1 MADLVLNLEKG
12 MSLDLTKIENASG
25 LTDVAVGVNWGMIG
39 GTRTVTEKV
48 GGFFGFGAKE
58 VETVVQGR
66 AKSVDLD
73 LSALLYD
80 KSGNLV
86 DKIYYGNTSGKGVR
100 HSGDDLTGDAEADNK
115 DNEVITVKLANTAPN
130 VTKIVFVLVSFRG
143 QDFGDLPYAGMN
155 LYNSSNGNM
164 VKLANSNVDISKDS
178 KYKGKVSMV
187 FAALENKNG
196 SWEYRMIAEP
206 TNKST
211 LGELVS
217 ICKNI

>member
-1 MADLVLNLEKG
+1 MVLNLEKG
-12 MSLDLTKIENASG
+12 MTLDLTKVENASG

-48 GGFFGFGAKE
+48 GGFFGFGGKE

-66 AKSVDLD
+66 GQSVDLD

-80 KSGNLV
+80 ANGSLV
-86 DKIYYGNTSGKGVR
+86 DKIYYGNKSGKGVK
-100 HSGDDLTGDAEADNK
+100 HSGDDLTGDSSQDDK
-115 DNEVITVKLANTAPN
+115 DNETITVRLSDTAPN

-155 LYNSSNGNM
+155 LYNSSNRSM
-164 VKLANSNVDISKDS
+164 VKLSNTNIDIAKDS

-206 TNKST
+206 TDKRT

-217 ICKNI
+217 VCKNI